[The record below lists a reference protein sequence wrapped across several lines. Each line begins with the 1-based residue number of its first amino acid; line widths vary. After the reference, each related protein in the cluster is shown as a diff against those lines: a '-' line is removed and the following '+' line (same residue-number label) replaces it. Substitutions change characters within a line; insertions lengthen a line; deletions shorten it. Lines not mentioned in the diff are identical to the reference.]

1 MIGLSSEELS
11 SKPAE
16 RSVGEFVLALFAVW
30 EKASIPFVVLRNYEG
45 LPHSIGNDLDVLVA
59 PKRLRDAERL
69 LLQGAMAR
77 GWNLGQRLARC
88 LGFSPITFY
97 FYKRTSEE
105 VVHVD
110 LFRNLCWRGL
120 EYLDAEA
127 VLSRK
132 RRNGVFYVPH
142 PLDEAAINLLVRL
155 LYGGYVKDK
164 YKGKIES
171 TCLDDPRGFYETLAN
186 RFGERAAAGIG
197 QAVQGGRWEAVKA
210 QATRL
215 RFHLLVH
222 NLAGNPVRVFRTL
235 ASDAWRLSRRLFR
248 HPPGGIIAIV
258 GPDGVGKSSTV
269 QKFLGE
275 RGIARLFNVING
287 TALRHWRPGLLPPL
301 GSFVGRQ
308 GANPGVPQPP
318 RRTPGRFQAF
328 RLAYYWIDFVL
339 GHLLRDRLQ
348 TIRSCLLV
356 YDRCALDTAVDP
368 VRYGLRSARGTMLL
382 WKLIPKPKP
391 VVLLYDTPE
400 RIVARKAE
408 LGEEEVAGQLKTWLR
423 LTEQGHVDAIIRVDA
438 QPEEIARRIQ
448 DLLVDEFIR
457 MNGGDLGAK
466 LRAEEAVSTLSAL
479 LSGTQ
484 SSPFV
489 VVPSKRRPRFLIPL
503 APRRAAAASLKV
515 YNPHKPLARLAKHL
529 LGIGLR
535 TGLAQPFLPTQRTS
549 SAGVLPPVEAIG
561 GPSLQDYLSDVL
573 GEKNLLVAVSLG
585 IPGPHRKPVL
595 QLMNPR
601 GATLGYAKVGWNE
614 QTIELVR
621 REEAVLTRLGDV
633 RFSTAIIP
641 KVLHAGWWN
650 GSYVLVEDAPAGS
663 SKPSGHVLTQRHLE
677 FWRELRLATAAGQP
691 AAGGSIAE
699 ELRRRIAALQER
711 GLHYYPH
718 LLTQALA
725 RCLDQLGDAPVQRSF
740 KHGDF
745 TPWNILAVR
754 DKLFVFDWEYAE
766 ESALPGWDLFHFI
779 VQTGVLVGGYDGRKI
794 LKAVRHQLETQKS
807 LSAFLRESG
816 VHHQLVPALFFLY
829 VADVMSWY
837 LLRDADATDEKG
849 QKMRGAW
856 AYLLTMAG
864 FQDSAFAWNDVC

>member
-1 MIGLSSEELS
+1 M
-11 SKPAE
+11 
-16 RSVGEFVLALFAVW
+16 GEFVLALFAVW

-77 GWNLGQRLARC
+77 GWNLWRRVE
-88 LGFSPITFY
+88 FSPISFW
-97 FYKRTSEE
+97 FHKRTSEE

-127 VLSRK
+127 TLSRK

-142 PLDEAAINLLVRL
+142 ALDEAAINLLTRL
-155 LYGGYVKDK
+155 LYGGYVKGK

-171 TCLDDPRGFYETLAN
+171 TCLDDPRGFCEILAN

-197 QAVQGGRWEAVKA
+197 QAVQGGRWEAVTG

-222 NLAGNPVRVFRTL
+222 NLAGNPVRLFRTL
-235 ASDAWRLSRRLFR
+235 ARDAWRLSRRLFR
-248 HPPGGIIAIV
+248 PPGGIIAIV
-258 GPDGVGKSSTV
+258 GSDGVGKSTTIR
-269 QKFLGE
+269 KLWGE
-275 RGIARLFNVING
+275 RGIARLFNG

-348 TIRSCLLV
+348 TMRSRLLV
-356 YDRCALDTAVDP
+356 YDRCALDMAIDP
-368 VRYGLRSARGTMLL
+368 VRYGLSSPHGTRLL
-382 WKLIPKPKP
+382 WNLTPRPDLVI
-391 VVLLYDTPE
+391 LLYDTPE

-408 LGEEEVAGQLKTWLR
+408 LKESEVERQLNAWLK
-423 LTEQGHVDAIIRVDA
+423 LVEQGHVNAVIRVDA
-438 QPEEIARRIQ
+438 EPGEIARRIQ

-457 MNGGDLGAK
+457 MNGGDLCAK
-466 LRAEEAVSTLSAL
+466 LRDEEAASALSAL

-484 SSPFV
+484 SSPFA
-489 VVPSKRRPRFLIPL
+489 VVPSKHRPRFLIPL
-503 APRRAAAASLKV
+503 APRRAAVASLSV
-515 YNPHKPLARLAKHL
+515 YNPQKPLARLGKYL

-535 TGLAQPFLPTQRTS
+535 TGLAQPFLPIQRTS

-573 GEKNLLVAVSLG
+573 GEKNLLVAASLG
-585 IPGPHRKPVL
+585 TPGPHRKPLL
-595 QLMNPR
+595 QLVNPR
-601 GATLGYAKVGWNE
+601 GQILGYAKVGWNE

-621 REEAVLTRLGDV
+621 REEAVLNGLRDV
-633 RFSTAIIP
+633 RFSTAMIP
-641 KVLHAGWWN
+641 KVLHGGWWN
-650 GSYVLVEDAPAGS
+650 GRYILVEDAPTGTT
-663 SKPSGHVLTQRHLE
+663 KPSGHSLTDRHLE
-677 FWRELRLATAAGQP
+677 FLRDLRSAKAACQPTAAGP
-691 AAGGSIAE
+691 IAE
-699 ELRRRIAALQER
+699 QLRRRIAALQER
-711 GLHYYPH
+711 GLRYYPH
-718 LLTQALA
+718 LLTQALT
-725 RCLDQLGDAPVQRSF
+725 RCLDQLGDVPVERSF

-779 VQTGVLVGGYDGRKI
+779 LQTGVLVGGCDGRKI

-807 LSAFLRESG
+807 LSASLRESG
-816 VHHQLVPALFFLY
+816 VPRQLIAALFFLY

-837 LLRDADATDEKG
+837 LLRDAEASDK
-849 QKMRGAW
+849 KSHKLRGAW
-856 AYLLTMAG
+856 TYLLTMAA
-864 FQDSAFAWNDVC
+864 FQDSAFAWNDV